1 MDSEDIKR
9 FKELYERKEHYGRNS
24 IKLYDYIEDIIKKNN
39 YKVILDY
46 GCGNSI
52 LYQKLE
58 ENLKVKVYR
67 YDPAIK
73 GLEKIPP
80 KNYDFVICS
89 DVLHT
94 VEEKNIDIVLE
105 ELKRISNNC
114 FIYLNCADHP
124 TTFYDGV
131 KTNRCIHSQK
141 WWCSR
146 LKKHFD
152 NVNIITIEEKTKA
165 MFEIGGYYEQS

>member
-89 DVLHT
+89 DVNSFLLILSTSSCT
-94 VEEKNIDIVLE
+94 VSSVI
-105 ELKRISNNC
+105 
-114 FIYLNCADHP
+114 FINYL
-124 TTFYDGV
+124 
-131 KTNRCIHSQK
+131 QK
-141 WWCSR
+141 
-146 LKKHFD
+146 F
-152 NVNIITIEEKTKA
+152 III
-165 MFEIGGYYEQS
+165 